1 MVFEFS
7 RRSHILF
14 HTRKGSRGKSLGGF
28 TLVELLVVIAIIGM
42 LAAVIAVSL
51 VGARAKSRDAK
62 RLTDMRQ
69 ISTAMGLYF
78 NDYAGYPAA
87 ASGSPAGL
95 APNYVSTLPTDPS
108 PAGSGCTAGYTYA
121 PTGTGYTSP
130 SGGTVYP
137 GYTYTFC
144 LGGASGSTAS
154 GPHTLSD
161 SGIR

>member
-1 MVFEFS
+1 MLRS
-7 RRSHILF
+7 RFKVLYTQNSVL
-14 HTRKGSRGKSLGGF
+14 GKSTGF
-28 TLVELLVVIAIIGM
+28 TLVELLVVIAIIGL

-69 ISTAMGLYF
+69 ISTAMGLYY

-87 ASGSPAGL
+87 ASGSPSGL
-95 APNYVSTLPTDPS
+95 APDYVSTLPTDPA
-108 PAGSGCTAGYTYA
+108 PAGTGCSAGYTYT

-130 SGGTVYP
+130 LGGTVYP
-137 GYTYTFC
+137 GFTYTFC
-144 LGGASGSTAS
+144 LGGASWSTTR

-161 SGIR
+161 SGIQ